1 MWSNCLGLIS
11 FLCTLAFANGLAH
24 AADPTLNELA
34 GLPVTAMFFSSGAP
48 GMVMGLVRGSESLVG
63 GLGETAK
70 GNGQEPT
77 GQSVFRLGSIS
88 KVMAGE
94 LLATLTV
101 EGKLRLSEPLQ
112 RFAPQGKT
120 VPTVDGRAIT
130 LLDLATHSAGLPRD
144 IGPAPEGQTFLT
156 WPTEHERWDYISST
170 EPPLAAC
177 DDRRLFQCGIPVAGG
192 CDGRRGR
199 RIPTPALLQSHLA
212 APLSMTD
219 TTVRPSAE
227 QCARL
232 MTGTGQSGPGPCIDT
247 SPSAASAG
255 VYSTGDDM
263 IKWLRHLI
271 TGADGNAPAR
281 LIARAAYRQRAE
293 MPVVI
298 GFDEA
303 GSMNGLGLGWVIEAP
318 HDQMPLIVQK
328 SGGAEGFMSY
338 LAFVPGKAVGIFFVM
353 NRMDLVTFSAT
364 AAAANSILAMLSP
377 R

>member
-48 GMVMGLVRGSESLVG
+48 GMVVGLVRGSESLVG

-156 WPTEHERWDYISST
+156 WPTEHERWDYIGST
-170 EPPLAAC
+170 NLLWPPATIAAYSNVGYQLLG
-177 DDRRLFQCGIPVAGG
+177 DAMAAATGESYS
-192 CDGRRGR
+192 
-199 RIPTPALLQSHLA
+199 ALLQSHLA

-232 MTGTGQSGPGPCIDT
+232 MIGTGQSGPGPCIDT
-247 SPSAASAG
+247 SPSAASVG

>member
-120 VPTVDGRAIT
+120 VPTLDGRAIT
-130 LLDLATHSAGLPRD
+130 LLDLATHSAGLPRE

-156 WPTEHERWDYISST
+156 WPTEHERWDYIGST
-170 EPPLAAC
+170 NLLWPPATIAAYSNVGYQLLG
-177 DDRRLFQCGIPVAGG
+177 DAMAAAAGESYS
-192 CDGRRGR
+192 
-199 RIPTPALLQSHLA
+199 ALLQSHLA

-232 MTGTGQSGPGPCIDT
+232 MIGTGQSGPGPCIDT

-293 MPVVI
+293 MPAVI

-303 GSMNGLGLGWVIEAP
+303 GPMNGLGLGWVIEAP
-318 HDQMPLIVQK
+318 HDQTPLIVQK

-338 LAFVPGKAVGIFFVM
+338 LAFVPGKAVGIFFVI

-364 AAAANSILAMLSP
+364 AAGANNILAMLAP

>member
-1 MWSNCLGLIS
+1 
-11 FLCTLAFANGLAH
+11 
-24 AADPTLNELA
+24 
-34 GLPVTAMFFSSGAP
+34 MFFSSGAP
-48 GMVMGLVRGSESLVG
+48 GMVAGLVRGSESLVG

-156 WPTEHERWDYISST
+156 WPTEHERWDYIGST
-170 EPPLAAC
+170 NLLWPPATIAAYSNVGYQLLG
-177 DDRRLFQCGIPVAGG
+177 DAMAAAAGESYS
-192 CDGRRGR
+192 
-199 RIPTPALLQSHLA
+199 ALLQSHLA

-232 MTGTGQSGPGPCIDT
+232 MIGTGQSGSGPCIDT

>member
-1 MWSNCLGLIS
+1 MWRNSLGLVS
-11 FLCTLAFANGLAH
+11 FLCTLAVANGLAQ
-24 AADPTLNELA
+24 AADPALNELA
-34 GLPVTAMFFSSGAP
+34 GLPVTAMFSSSGAP
-48 GMVMGLVRGSESLVG
+48 GMVVALVRGSESLVG

-77 GQSVFRLGSIS
+77 GRSVFRLGSIS
-88 KVMAGE
+88 KVMTGE
-94 LLATLTV
+94 LLAALTV

-112 RFAPQGKT
+112 RFAPQGKM
-120 VPTVDGRAIT
+120 VPTLDGRAIT

-156 WPTEHERWDYISST
+156 WPTEQERWNYISSAKLLW
-170 EPPLAAC
+170 PPATTAAYSNVGYQLLG
-177 DDRRLFQCGIPVAGG
+177 DAMSAAAGESYS
-192 CDGRRGR
+192 
-199 RIPTPALLQSHLA
+199 ALLLNRLT
-212 APLSMTD
+212 APLGMTD
-219 TTVRPSAE
+219 TTVRPSEE

-232 MTGTGQSGPGPCIDT
+232 MTGSGLSGPTPCIDA
-247 SPSAASAG
+247 SPSAASGG

-263 IKWLRHLI
+263 VKWLRHLV
-271 TGADGNAPAR
+271 TGADVNAPAQ
-281 LIARAAYRQRAE
+281 LIARAVYRQRAE

-338 LAFVPGKAVGIFFVM
+338 LAFVPGKTVGIFFVI

-364 AAAANSILAMLSP
+364 AAVANSILAMLAP

>member
-156 WPTEHERWDYISST
+156 WPTEHERWDYIGST
-170 EPPLAAC
+170 NLLWPPATIAAYSNVGYQLLG
-177 DDRRLFQCGIPVAGG
+177 DAMAAAAGESYS
-192 CDGRRGR
+192 
-199 RIPTPALLQSHLA
+199 ALLQSHLA

-232 MTGTGQSGPGPCIDT
+232 MIGTGQSGPAPCIDT
-247 SPSAASAG
+247 SPSAASVG

-263 IKWLRHLI
+263 VKWLRHLI
-271 TGADGNAPAR
+271 TGADVNAPAR

>member
-156 WPTEHERWDYISST
+156 WPTEHERWDYIGST
-170 EPPLAAC
+170 NLLWPPAT
-177 DDRRLFQCGIPVAGG
+177 I
-192 CDGRRGR
+192 
-199 RIPTPALLQSHLA
+199 
-212 APLSMTD
+212 
-219 TTVRPSAE
+219 
-227 QCARL
+227 
-232 MTGTGQSGPGPCIDT
+232 
-247 SPSAASAG
+247 
-255 VYSTGDDM
+255 
-263 IKWLRHLI
+263 
-271 TGADGNAPAR
+271 
-281 LIARAAYRQRAE
+281 AAYSNVGYQL
-293 MPVVI
+293 
-298 GFDEA
+298 
-303 GSMNGLGLGWVIEAP
+303 LGDA
-318 HDQMPLIVQK
+318 M
-328 SGGAEGFMSY
+328 
-338 LAFVPGKAVGIFFVM
+338 
-353 NRMDLVTFSAT
+353 
-364 AAAANSILAMLSP
+364 AAAAGESTRPSCKAI
-377 R
+377 